1 MHIYADDLFINYFNN
16 ETASNYFSPKF
27 ENKICIQVCFFAKSV
42 HFFVINT
49 NRNK

>member
-27 ENKICIQVCFFAKSV
+27 ENKICIQVCFCKICS
-42 HFFVINT
+42 FFCD
-49 NRNK
+49 KYK